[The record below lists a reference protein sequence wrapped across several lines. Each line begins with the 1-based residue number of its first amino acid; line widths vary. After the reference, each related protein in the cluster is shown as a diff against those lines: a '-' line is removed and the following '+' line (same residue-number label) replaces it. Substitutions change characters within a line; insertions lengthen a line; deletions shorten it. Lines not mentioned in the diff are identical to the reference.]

1 MAHTFTETVGMLD
14 LVIGHLDNP
23 DNAATLTA
31 KGLDVPATKTRL
43 TTKKNSIVQIDA
55 EQEQLKVSLN
65 NKTAVLVTAT
75 EDGYI
80 DSSGMVDA
88 IAGFYGKNTPA
99 GKNILAL
106 RANIRRGPND
116 PSAPT
121 PPA

>member
-14 LVIGHLDNP
+14 LVIGHLNNP

-31 KGLDVPATKTRL
+31 KGMDVPLTKTRL
-43 TTKKNSIVQIDA
+43 TTKKNNIVQLDA

-65 NKTAVLVTAT
+65 NKTAVLVPAT

-106 RANIRRGPND
+106 RANIRREP
-116 PSAPT
+116 PT
-121 PPA
+121 PPAPPPPP